1 MSPISSPLALSV
13 RVGRSVVLGL
23 VLGGAAW
30 AAAIAILPVDHP
42 VLSRVGHFFG
52 ASLSGARQ
60 GIARSSLV
68 RWWNCRG
75 RDEPILRERLRHGET
90 EGFTISVSRQ
100 GGHWGSQLFLEVH
113 GTGEASAV
121 LKNRGQ
127 ASRPPMNVTLPPGR
141 IRALQLALLESDF
154 FCLST
159 EDRAGYVVGLGT
171 QKIALDFGGHRRVV
185 FVDDEHAVN
194 DPQAFYNLMSAFYGL
209 KDVFG
214 TELDSGLSGL
224 VVVQP

>member
-1 MSPISSPLALSV
+1 MNPISSLVAVPV
-13 RVGRSVVLGL
+13 RVGRAVVLGL

-42 VLSRVGHFFG
+42 MLSRVGRFFG
-52 ASLSGARQ
+52 ASLSGAQR

-68 RWWNCRG
+68 RWWDCRG
-75 RDEPILRERLRHGET
+75 RDEPMLREQLRHGET
-90 EGFTISVSRQ
+90 EGFTVSVSRQ

-121 LKNRGQ
+121 LKNPGRTG
-127 ASRPPMNVTLPPGR
+127 RPPMKVTLPPAR
-141 IRALQLALLESDF
+141 VRTLQLALLESDF

-171 QKIALDFGGHRRVV
+171 RKIALDFGGHRRVV
-185 FVDDEHAVN
+185 FVDDEHEVN
-194 DPQAFYNLMSAFYGL
+194 DPQAFDNLLNAFYDL

-214 TELDSGLSGL
+214 TELDSGLTGL
-224 VVVQP
+224 TVVQP